1 MSERDLRK
9 TIENSEIDIDQAIF
23 EAEKEVEE
31 GADPIPAKTAR
42 KRLDK
47 KYFG

>member
-1 MSERDLRK
+1 MLYEK
-9 TIENSEIDIDQAIF
+9 FAQNNKIDQAIF

-42 KRLDK
+42 KKLDQ
-47 KYFG
+47 KYHGKV